1 MEKSTFDSNRD
12 GLIFDAMIEIA
23 QALLFD
29 RDCKL
34 IIYLRDDKPEIPFP
48 NHWDLFGGH
57 VEAGETPEQALCR
70 ELEEEI
76 GVELEIWRLFRR
88 YECLTGDA
96 YPNSKFIFCAEID
109 RCAADL
115 TLYEGQR
122 SDKHRGGGAS
132 SLHVC
137 QYSRR
142 RPRRFHRRR
151 SMAATL
157 WITFARKNLAQI
169 IVEPVGL

>member
-1 MEKSTFDSNRD
+1 MSQALAFGALVITF
-12 GLIFDAMIEIA
+12 GAMIEIA

-34 IIYLRDDKPEIPFP
+34 LIYLRDDNPKIPFP

-76 GVELEIWRLFRR
+76 GVTLETWRLFRR
-88 YECLTGDA
+88 YECLTGDV
-96 YPNSKFIFCAEID
+96 YPNSKFIYCAEID

-122 SDKHRGGGAS
+122 LAGIAAAERFAYKFANILGTVVEDFIAAGLWPDAVDNFRGKKLG
-132 SLHVC
+132 
-137 QYSRR
+137 
-142 RPRRFHRRR
+142 
-151 SMAATL
+151 
-157 WITFARKNLAQI
+157 
-169 IVEPVGL
+169 

>member
-12 GLIFDAMIEIA
+12 GLVFHAMIEIA

-34 IIYLRDDKPEIPFP
+34 IIYLRDDKPKIPFP

-76 GVELEIWRLFRR
+76 GVTLETWRLFRR
-88 YECLTGDA
+88 YECLTGDV
-96 YPNSKFIFCAEID
+96 YPNSKFIYCAEID

-122 SDKHRGGGAS
+122 LAGIAAAERFD
-132 SLHVC
+132 LQVC
-137 QYSRR
+137 QYSRHR
-142 RPRRFHRRR
+142 GRRFHRRR
-151 SMAATL
+151 VMA
-157 WITFARKNLAQI
+157 RRC
-169 IVEPVGL
+169 G

>member
-1 MEKSTFDSNRD
+1 MSQALAFGALVITF
-12 GLIFDAMIEIA
+12 GAMIEIA

-34 IIYLRDDKPEIPFP
+34 IIYLRDDNPKIPFP

-76 GVELEIWRLFRR
+76 GVTLETWRLFRR
-88 YECLTGDA
+88 YECLTGDV
-96 YPNSKFIFCAEID
+96 YPNSKFIYCAEID

-122 SDKHRGGGAS
+122 LAGIAAAERFAYKFANILGTVVEDFIAAGLWPDAVDNFRGKKLG
-132 SLHVC
+132 
-137 QYSRR
+137 
-142 RPRRFHRRR
+142 
-151 SMAATL
+151 
-157 WITFARKNLAQI
+157 
-169 IVEPVGL
+169 